1 MTDTIDTKAPTIFT
15 FHPAG
20 RDEPVDLRT
29 TTVDGKPWF
38 VARDVLEA
46 LDLTKN
52 ATRHTE
58 KLKEEH
64 KRLINAGTFATE
76 ASSVAKRGGR
86 GGLHATT
93 RLLCVS
99 EPGLYALIQRS
110 DKPEA
115 RAFQDWV
122 NEEVLPSIRKTG
134 GYLLNEA
141 ARETAFAD
149 NREAMPLPM
158 DIAEALAKFSAAQ
171 EETNRLLAELL
182 ATQRGLTPKTEKY
195 LSARELVAMGIG
207 RGLSASEVGYAL
219 TVYCRTHQIGIKRAK
234 GAVGAN
240 RYPLSAAKDW
250 SKTV

>member
-1 MTDTIDTKAPTIFT
+1 MTETADTDILSTFSFQPT
-15 FHPAG
+15 G
-20 RDEPVDLRT
+20 RDEPVNLRAIDM
-29 TTVDGKPWF
+29 DGQPWF
-38 VARDVLEA
+38 VAADVCQA
-46 LDLTKN
+46 LDLGHKN
-52 ATRHTE
+52 ITYHVGRLDADDV
-58 KLKEEH
+58 
-64 KRLINAGTFATE
+64 KRVDRTYLGLTQ
-76 ASSVAKRGGR
+76 KGR
-86 GGLHATT
+86 PMVI
-93 RLLCVS
+93 VS
-99 EPGLYALIQRS
+99 ESGLYDLISRS

-115 RAFQDWV
+115 KAFRRWV
-122 NEEVLPSIRKTG
+122 NREVLPSIRKTG
-134 GYLLNEA
+134 GYLLNGA

-149 NREAMPLPM
+149 NREAMPLPI

-182 ATQRGLTPKTEKY
+182 ASQRGLTPKTEKY